1 MKRLVIFGLM
11 LASAFA
17 LTNCTEQVQ
26 LPDTDNDVV
35 LDENTTDIES
45 PAEDFAIPFEVYAT
59 ASEQTKTVN
68 NGPDTEWSANDKI
81 NVYHAAKGQTSFHKH
96 SEFIIRNIQDGLF
109 GGSLTQTLSASNDWY
124 FLYPHSSSADTPAA
138 AVVTIGGVKNENN
151 IYVQTLTD
159 GANSKKHIAGPNYP
173 MYGYQ
178 TNVSK
183 EANPRVQMRHLS
195 SLIALKVVNQGDAT
209 KAQLENGDNTHKDG
223 NEKAIKVSELT
234 FTIPTISTK
243 DANGADVRQ
252 TQIPIVGAFTVNVT
266 GSEVTFAPVTN
277 QSSNSVTL
285 ALPEDVTIAPGESAT
300 FYLAVRPFDANSITR
315 TNTDPILEVSIN
327 GSKRTVAIPSGKA
340 NFAPG
345 KVTTLRVPV
354 KLSYPKGS
362 DAVGKQ
368 SVGYDFITW
377 ENKRETN
384 LYVNGEELK
393 AYIVGEN
400 NKVGG
405 LIIRGVVRDLI
416 NALDAGFFASTWQGK
431 KAAMTVDNLNLWIP
445 EYDNSGN
452 FKKRTNFSEYEPLK
466 AGAATAAYDMLGGGF
481 FGGLAYAAVY
491 VAFPYLIEDG
501 IPREGDMLYLTRFMD
516 PANITFSGVIE
527 NGYAEGTTDI
537 LILDENPIYKEL
549 GTAAVDKLLR
559 EKFDYVDASQNTYI
573 PTFEG
578 MYDIVNGISSDAAT
592 ITAKAIYGKLESA
605 IGTKEVTVSSYKL
618 KLAPVFKAV
627 FPSES
632 EMTRMLGDIEVA
644 IKITTYPFGTETSYN
659 PIIFWGLDAYGP
671 NASSPNL

>member
-1 MKRLVIFGLM
+1 MYGK
-11 LASAFA
+11 AS
-17 LTNCTEQVQ
+17 VKG
-26 LPDTDNDVV
+26 
-35 LDENTTDIES
+35 DENPRI
-45 PAEDFAIPFEVYAT
+45 
-59 ASEQTKTVN
+59 KM
-68 NGPDTEWSANDKI
+68 
-81 NVYHAAKGQTSFHKH
+81 KH
-96 SEFIIRNIQDGLF
+96 
-109 GGSLTQTLSASNDWY
+109 LSA
-124 FLYPHSSSADTPAA
+124 L
-138 AVVTIGGVKNENN
+138 V
-151 IYVQTLTD
+151 
-159 GANSKKHIAGPNYP
+159 
-173 MYGYQ
+173 
-178 TNVSK
+178 
-183 EANPRVQMRHLS
+183 
-195 SLIALKVVNQGDAT
+195 ALKIVNQGDGVADKGDSSIEINNVEFVAPEEVVGNFNVTVSQTPIKYDKVAASAT
-209 KAQLENGDNTHKDG
+209 A
-223 NEKAIKVSELT
+223 KVNLA
-234 FTIPTISTK
+234 
-243 DANGADVRQ
+243 DANGDGITIKPRDEALVYFAVK
-252 TQIPIVGAFTVNVT
+252 PFT
-266 GSEVTFAPVTN
+266 AKKD
-277 QSSNSVTL
+277 
-285 ALPEDVTIAPGESAT
+285 AKITIK
-300 FYLAVRPFDANSITR
+300 
-315 TNTDPILEVSIN
+315 IN
-327 GSKRTVAIPSGKA
+327 GSPRTVQMPNDIKFEA
-340 NFAPG
+340 G
-345 KVTTLRVPV
+345 KVTTIRVPV
-354 KLSYPKGS
+354 KLSYPKAS

-377 ENKRETN
+377 ENKRETK

-431 KAAMTVDNLNLWIP
+431 KAAMTVDNINLWIP

-452 FKKRTNFSEYEPLK
+452 VKKRTNFSEYGPLK
-466 AGAATAAYDMLGGGF
+466 EGAATAAYDMLGGGF

-618 KLAPVFKAV
+618 KLAPVFNAV